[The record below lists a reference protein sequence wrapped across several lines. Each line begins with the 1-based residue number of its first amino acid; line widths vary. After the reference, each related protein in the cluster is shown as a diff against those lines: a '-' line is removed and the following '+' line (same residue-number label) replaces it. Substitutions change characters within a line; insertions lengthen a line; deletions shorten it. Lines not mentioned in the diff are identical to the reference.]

1 MTHQRPTTADTEV
14 LSITPRN
21 LYRKWLREEEIEI
34 IDVRSPVSFAEAHVP
49 NARSVPFETLDPHEV
64 MVQREG
70 AVNEPLYIICQIGV
84 RSRDA
89 ARLFMEAGFTNV
101 VNVEG
106 GTRAWQEAGFPVVH
120 ERQRGWPLRRQ
131 VQLAAGSLIVAG
143 SALGLFLNT
152 VYIAIPVA
160 VGAGLIYTAA
170 TDNCAMGIVLAK
182 MPWNRPD
189 KIVAAA
195 LSHRLPHRRQSGA

>member
-1 MTHQRPTTADTEV
+1 MTQQRPAAANTEV
-14 LSITPRN
+14 PSITPRD
-21 LYRKWLREEEIEI
+21 LYRKWRRGDEIEI
-34 IDVRSPVSFAEAHVP
+34 IDVRFPISFAEVHAP
-49 NARSVPFETLDPHEV
+49 KARSVPFETLDPHEV

-143 SALGLFLNT
+143 SAVALFLNP
-152 VYIAIPVA
+152 VFFAIPAA

-170 TDNCAMGIVLAK
+170 TDNCAMGVVLAK
-182 MPWNRPD
+182 MPWNRPN

-195 LSHRLPHRRQSGA
+195 LSQRLPHRRQSGA